1 MQPGPPTLPTA
12 IAFTGFGHRLDP
24 WRRLRLPGWR
34 LGVVEFPIER
44 PPDDP
49 WTLGALVP
57 QIDALWREAPRRALL
72 SFSFGGAG
80 ATAVAN
86 AIAEANAGVEEGA
99 SARPVLAAPILAA
112 PDFAAYVAPVQWA
125 RAPWS
130 VLKKIPARK
139 RLSVLKNFARGGAAV
154 LGPLAARLGN
164 PAVRDFVNVVE
175 RYVGWDFVAYYLP
188 YLDWIDSTKR
198 TLRAWQSHPWP
209 TLLVGADRDN
219 VIPAAPMPTEA
230 ARYAPDVE
238 YVEVEGVHYNAL
250 DRAAGE
256 IRAWAA
262 RAPAGELHSRG
273 PR

>member
-1 MQPGPPTLPTA
+1 MQPGPPDAPTA
-12 IAFTGFGHRLDP
+12 LAFTGFGHRLDP

-34 LGVVEFPIER
+34 LGVVEFPVKR
-44 PPDDP
+44 SPDDP
-49 WTLGALVP
+49 WTLDALVP

-72 SFSFGGAG
+72 AFSFGGAG

-86 AIAEANAGVEEGA
+86 AIAADAIAANA
-99 SARPVLAAPILAA
+99 PLAA

-125 RAPWS
+125 RIPWS

-164 PAVRDFVNVVE
+164 PAVRDFVNIVE

-188 YLDWIDSTKR
+188 YLDWIGTTKK
-198 TLRAWQSHPWP
+198 TLRDWQSHPWP

-219 VIPAAPMPTEA
+219 VIPVAPMPAEV
-230 ARYAPDVE
+230 ARYAPDVA

-250 DRAAGE
+250 DRAAAE
-256 IRAWAA
+256 IRKWAA
-262 RAPAGELHSRG
+262 RVAAGLRA
-273 PR
+273 